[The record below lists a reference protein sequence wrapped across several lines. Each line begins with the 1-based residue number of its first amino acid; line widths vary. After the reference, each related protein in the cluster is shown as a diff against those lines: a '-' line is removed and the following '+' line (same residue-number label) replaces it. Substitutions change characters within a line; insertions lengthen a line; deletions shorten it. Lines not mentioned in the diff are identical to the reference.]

1 MVIKQLLM
9 KKDKINNS
17 IENYLSTSTLS
28 FADIKKLFA
37 PIFID
42 VSLLALITMVN
53 ATMVSSSGVA
63 AVSAVNI
70 VDTLN
75 LLILNIIIAIAT
87 GGTVVIAQ
95 FMGMQEPQKAGKT
108 ISQTAISAVLISMT
122 LAAFMFLFASDALQL
137 MFGQM
142 DPLVLSDATV
152 YLTGSALSYPLFAVF
167 QVTLGTLR
175 GLKDTKTSML
185 LSASVNVLNL
195 VFNVITIK
203 LLGLGILGVS
213 ISAICSRII
222 GCGLSM
228 FILFGK
234 WKHLPIK
241 FSDFFQMDKSLQKS
255 ILRIGIP
262 AGSEQFFFHSGR
274 ILTLRFIVGN
284 GIMHITANAIGTS
297 LFNLLIISGNAIA
310 LGIVTVIGYC
320 IGEGKPDDAKKY
332 IRNLTVATGVL
343 FTLSILLLVPLTPF
357 ILQLYAAPPEAGNIT
372 MTLIIIS
379 ALGLPVLWSTS
390 FIIPAALR
398 ATGDATF
405 TSIVAL
411 ATMWTVRVAL
421 GYLLAVIFG
430 LGAYGVW
437 SAMVF
442 EWGIRGFVFYR
453 RYKGGKWLQFKVI
466 RNV

>member
-1 MVIKQLLM
+1 MNLKRLQL
-9 KKDKINNS
+9 KKDTIWHTV
-17 IENYLSTSTLS
+17 ENFLSTPTLS

-42 VSLLALITMVN
+42 VSLLALITVVN
-53 ATMVSSSGVA
+53 ASMVSSSGVT

-87 GGTVVIAQ
+87 GGTVVVAQ
-95 FMGMQEPQKAGKT
+95 YMGMKEPAKAGKT
-108 ISQTAISAVLISMT
+108 ISQAAISAVLISMA
-122 LAAFMFLFASDALQL
+122 LAAFMFLFASDALTL

-142 DPLVLSDATV
+142 DPMVLNDSII
-152 YLTGSALSYPLFAVF
+152 YLMGSALSYPLFAVF
-167 QVTLGTLR
+167 QVTLGSLR
-175 GLKDTKTSML
+175 GLKDTKTSMM
-185 LSASVNVLNL
+185 LSVSVNVLNM
-195 VFNVITIK
+195 VFNVVTIK
-203 LLGLGILGVS
+203 LFGLGILGVS
-213 ISAICSRII
+213 ISAIFSRII

-234 WKHLPIK
+234 WKHLPIR
-241 FSDFFQMDKSLQKS
+241 FSNFFHMDTGLQKS

-297 LFNLLIISGNAIA
+297 LFNLLSITGNTIT

-320 IGEGKPDDAKKY
+320 IGAGKPDDAKKY
-332 IRNLTVATGVL
+332 IRNLTVVSGVL
-343 FTLSILLLVPLTPF
+343 FTLTVLLVLPF
-357 ILQLYAAPPEAGNIT
+357 ISLLLQLYAPPPEAYSIAL
-372 MTLIIIS
+372 TLIIIG
-379 ALGLPVLWSTS
+379 AIGLPVLWPAS
-390 FIIPAALR
+390 FVIPAALR
-398 ATGDATF
+398 AAGDATF

-411 ATMWTVRVAL
+411 TSMWMVRVAL

-442 EWGIRGFVFYR
+442 EWGIRGFIFYR
-453 RYKGGKWLQFKVI
+453 RYKKGKWLQFKVI
-466 RNV
+466 Q